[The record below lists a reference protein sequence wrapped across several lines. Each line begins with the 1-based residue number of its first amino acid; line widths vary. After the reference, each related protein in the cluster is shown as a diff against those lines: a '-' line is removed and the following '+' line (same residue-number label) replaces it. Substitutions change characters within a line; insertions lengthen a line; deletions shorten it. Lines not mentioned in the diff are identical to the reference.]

1 MFWLGSLKDAQPT
14 EAGRFGETGDAVGLH
29 PRHRFLGNM
38 REAGSASTASFFM
51 KALVDAVFDRTS
63 DDLRRT
69 GGNNAP
75 SNELTGVD

>member
-38 REAGSASTASFFM
+38 REAGSALNCQLFYEKLLWMRYSIEHRM
-51 KALVDAVFDRTS
+51 IFDEPVEIMHLATS
-63 DDLRRT
+63 
-69 GGNNAP
+69 
-75 SNELTGVD
+75 